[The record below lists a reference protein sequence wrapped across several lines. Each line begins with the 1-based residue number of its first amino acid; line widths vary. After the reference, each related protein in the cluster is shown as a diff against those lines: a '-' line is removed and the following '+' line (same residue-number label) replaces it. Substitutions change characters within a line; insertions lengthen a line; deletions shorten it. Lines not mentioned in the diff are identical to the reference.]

1 MQFLFLR
8 VLKPYITLLFAGMLL
23 FTTGCEDDDHDHDH
37 DEDHTDADGFVLET
51 EAGVEVYREF
61 EGTQTG
67 GVTLSVGETLELMV
81 HFLDHEG
88 NEIEHSD
95 DEHDDHDDHG
105 DEGDDD
111 SDGLVVSE
119 NDATIAVVEVEGHDE
134 EDGDDH
140 DDHGN
145 ALHVEGVSA
154 GTTSF
159 KLQLMH
165 DGHADYTST
174 NNVPVTVNLL
184 YNHSFCFLVLF

>member
-1 MQFLFLR
+1 MQFLYSR
-8 VLKPYITLLFAGMLL
+8 VIRPHVTILLTSMLL

-95 DEHDDHDDHG
+95 DDDHDDHDDHG
-105 DEGDDD
+105 DDDHD
-111 SDGLVVSE
+111 DHGDGLVVSE
-119 NDATIAVVEVEGHDE
+119 NDATVAVVEVEGHDE
-134 EDGDDH
+134 EEGDDH
-140 DDHGN
+140 DDEEHGN

-174 NNVPVTVNLL
+174 NNVPVTVN
-184 YNHSFCFLVLF
+184 

>member
-1 MQFLFLR
+1 MQFLYLR
-8 VLKPYITLLFAGMLL
+8 VIRPHVTILLTSMLL

-37 DEDHTDADGFVLET
+37 DEDHTDADGFILET

-61 EGTQTG
+61 KGTQTG

-88 NEIEHSD
+88 NEIEHSED
-95 DEHDDHDDHG
+95 DDHG
-105 DEGDDD
+105 
-111 SDGLVVSE
+111 DGLVVSE
-119 NDATIAVVEVEGHDE
+119 NDTTVAVVEVEGHDE
-134 EDGDDH
+134 EEGDDH
-140 DDHGN
+140 GDEEHGN

-174 NNVPVTVNLL
+174 NNVPVTVN
-184 YNHSFCFLVLF
+184 

>member
-1 MQFLFLR
+1 MQFLFSR
-8 VLKPYITLLFAGMLL
+8 VIRPHVTILLTSMLL

-95 DEHDDHDDHG
+95 DDDHG
-105 DEGDDD
+105 
-111 SDGLVVSE
+111 DGLVVSE
-119 NDATIAVVEVEGHDE
+119 NDATVAVVEVEGHDE
-134 EDGDDH
+134 EGGDDH
-140 DDHGN
+140 DDEEHGN
-145 ALHVEGVSA
+145 ELHVEGVSA

-174 NNVPVTVNLL
+174 NNVPVTVN
-184 YNHSFCFLVLF
+184 

>member
-1 MQFLFLR
+1 MQFLLLR
-8 VLKPYITLLFAGMLL
+8 ALKPYVTLLFTGMLL

-37 DEDHTDADGFVLET
+37 DEHHTDADGFVLET

-67 GVTLSVGETLELMV
+67 GVTLNVGETLELMV

-95 DEHDDHDDHG
+95 DEHDDHG

-140 DDHGN
+140 GDEHGN

-165 DGHADYTST
+165 DGPADYTST
-174 NNVPVTVNLL
+174 NNVPVTV
-184 YNHSFCFLVLF
+184 H

>member
-1 MQFLFLR
+1 MQFLSLR
-8 VLKPYITLLFAGMLL
+8 ALKPYVTLLFTGMLL

-37 DEDHTDADGFVLET
+37 DEDHTDSDGFVLET
-51 EAGVEVYREF
+51 EAGVVVYREF

-95 DEHDDHDDHG
+95 DEHDDHDDG
-105 DEGDDD
+105 GDDHD
-111 SDGLVVSE
+111 DDGDGLVVSE
-119 NDATIAVVEVEGHDE
+119 NDATIAIVEVEGHDE

-140 DDHGN
+140 EDEHGT

-154 GTTSF
+154 GSTSF
-159 KLQLMH
+159 KLQLIH
-165 DGHADYTST
+165 DGHPDYTST
-174 NNVPVTVNLL
+174 NNVPVTVN
-184 YNHSFCFLVLF
+184 

>member
-8 VLKPYITLLFAGMLL
+8 ALKPYVTLLFTGMLL

-95 DEHDDHDDHG
+95 DEHDDHDDDG
-105 DEGDDD
+105 
-111 SDGLVVSE
+111 DGLVVSE
-119 NDATIAVVEVEGHDE
+119 NDATIAIVEVEGHDE
-134 EDGDDH
+134 EDGDEHGDE
-140 DDHGN
+140 HGN

-154 GTTSF
+154 GSTSF

-174 NNVPVTVNLL
+174 NNVPVTVN
-184 YNHSFCFLVLF
+184 